1 MAAVQVP
8 PQGGTCGII
17 LLACEAWHSLSYKI
31 QNDHRGARTG
41 PLATDSIKETWRKA
55 RLSAPVPISSNLCRH
70 DVSLIEDIGCRPGWR
85 SYQWPPDRGT
95 DRAAC
100 CHCPRPAR
108 SAQRYPG
115 PGRFTEPLAE
125 ELLLPQ
131 ECASAV
137 PGSVTIRRHCL
148 PPSTGML
155 IEGSMRFSSLTS
167 IISSD
172 GLSRATC
179 HTISEP
185 MEPPAPFSPSPEHH

>member
-41 PLATDSIKETWRKA
+41 PLATDSIKETWGKA
-55 RLSAPVPISSNLCRH
+55 RLSAAVPISSDLCRH

-100 CHCPRPAR
+100 CHCPV
-108 SAQRYPG
+108 SY
-115 PGRFTEPLAE
+115 THLT
-125 ELLLPQ
+125 LPKNRQ
-131 ECASAV
+131 V
-137 PGSVTIRRHCL
+137 
-148 PPSTGML
+148 
-155 IEGSMRFSSLTS
+155 
-167 IISSD
+167 
-172 GLSRATC
+172 
-179 HTISEP
+179 
-185 MEPPAPFSPSPEHH
+185 